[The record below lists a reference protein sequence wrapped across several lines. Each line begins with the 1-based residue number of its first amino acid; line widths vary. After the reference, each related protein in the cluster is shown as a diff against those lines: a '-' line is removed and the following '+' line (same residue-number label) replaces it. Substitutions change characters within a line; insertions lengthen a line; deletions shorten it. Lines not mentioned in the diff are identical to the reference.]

1 MEMEIGFDDALREGV
16 AFDATV
22 VQSFEIDEGFA
33 DRDLL
38 RWALLSL
45 PPREE
50 RVVRLYFGVGGIA
63 PLTLREIGVEFG
75 ISGGRAEQLLQKGL
89 YRVRHRFFRA
99 RLIKDRPERPHYLE
113 EAARWRE
120 ANRERLLA
128 RKHEKFEA
136 RFGRAR
142 AAGEA
147 PRSAPDTQR
156 EREAEVV
163 ARREA
168 ERQAEYERQVR
179 DARAMR
185 ATQELAAK
193 TVGPVKAEGALIDE
207 GRWLRRVLRV
217 FRVRDKVT

>member
-22 VQSFEIDEGFA
+22 VQSSEIDEGFA

-63 PLTLREIGVEFG
+63 PLTLREIGAEFG

-156 EREAEVV
+156 ERES
-163 ARREA
+163 

-185 ATQELAAK
+185 AAQELAAK

>member
-22 VQSFEIDEGFA
+22 VQSSEIDEGFA

-38 RWALLSL
+38 ICALLSL

-63 PLTLREIGVEFG
+63 PLTLREIGAEFG

-156 EREAEVV
+156 ERES
-163 ARREA
+163 

-185 ATQELAAK
+185 AAQELAAK

>member
-1 MEMEIGFDDALREGV
+1 MEMEIGFDDALRDGV

-22 VQSFEIDEGFA
+22 VESAEIDEGFA

-50 RVVRLYFGVGGIA
+50 RVVRLYFGVGGIV

-156 EREAEVV
+156 ERES
-163 ARREA
+163 

-185 ATQELAAK
+185 AAQELAAK

>member
-1 MEMEIGFDDALREGV
+1 MEMEIGFDDALRDGV

-22 VQSFEIDEGFA
+22 VESAEIDEGFA

-50 RVVRLYFGVGGIA
+50 RVVRLYFGVGGIV

-89 YRVRHRFFRA
+89 YRIRHRFFRA
-99 RLIKDRPERPHYLE
+99 RLIKERPELPHYLE

-156 EREAEVV
+156 ERES
-163 ARREA
+163 

-185 ATQELAAK
+185 AAQELAAK

>member
-156 EREAEVV
+156 ERES
-163 ARREA
+163 

-185 ATQELAAK
+185 AAQELAAK

>member
-22 VQSFEIDEGFA
+22 VQSSEIDEGFA

-38 RWALLSL
+38 RCALLSL

-63 PLTLREIGVEFG
+63 PLTLREIGAEFG

-147 PRSAPDTQR
+147 PRSASDTQR
-156 EREAEVV
+156 ERES
-163 ARREA
+163 

-185 ATQELAAK
+185 AAQELAAK

>member
-1 MEMEIGFDDALREGV
+1 MEMEIGFDDALRDGV

-22 VQSFEIDEGFA
+22 VESAEIDEGFA

-50 RVVRLYFGVGGIA
+50 RVVRLYFGVGGIV

-89 YRVRHRFFRA
+89 YRIRHRFFRA
-99 RLIKDRPERPHYLE
+99 RLIKERPELPHYLE

-128 RKHEKFEA
+128 RKQEKFEA

-156 EREAEVV
+156 ERES
-163 ARREA
+163 

-185 ATQELAAK
+185 AAQELAAK

>member
-1 MEMEIGFDDALREGV
+1 MEMEIGFDDALRDGV

-22 VQSFEIDEGFA
+22 VESAEIDEGFA

-50 RVVRLYFGVGGIA
+50 RVVRLYFGVGGIV

-89 YRVRHRFFRA
+89 YRIRHRFFRA

-156 EREAEVV
+156 ERES
-163 ARREA
+163 

-185 ATQELAAK
+185 AAQELAAK

>member
-22 VQSFEIDEGFA
+22 VQSSEIDEGFA

-38 RWALLSL
+38 RCALLSL

-63 PLTLREIGVEFG
+63 PLTLREIGAEFG

-156 EREAEVV
+156 ERES
-163 ARREA
+163 

-185 ATQELAAK
+185 AAQELAAK